1 MAAQGQVVHY
11 ELTVKDADGAQ
22 AFWGGV
28 FGWKFG
34 ESMPGMDYRMA
45 QVDDQSGAAIF
56 GAGETKSHP
65 NVYLNV
71 ADIDAS
77 IAKVRELGG
86 QAEDKSPVPTHGW
99 FSACSDPE
107 GIAFHLWQGD
117 PSAA

>member
-1 MAAQGQVVHY
+1 MAGEMVHY
-11 ELTVKDADGAQ
+11 EVTVKDVDAAQ

-45 QVDDQSGAAIF
+45 QINETSGAAI
-56 GAGETKSHP
+56 AGGDATNSHP

-71 ADIDAS
+71 DDIDAS

-86 QAEDKSPVPTHGW
+86 KADDKTVVPTHGS

-107 GIAFHLWQGD
+107 GVAFHLWQGD
-117 PSAA
+117 ASPG

>member
-1 MAAQGQVVHY
+1 MAGQMVHY
-11 ELTVKDADGAQ
+11 EIVVKDADAAQ

-28 FGWKFG
+28 FGWQFG
-34 ESMPGMDYRMA
+34 PAMPEVDYRT
-45 QVDDQSGAAIF
+45 
-56 GAGETKSHP
+56 GETKSHP

-71 ADIDAS
+71 DDIDAS

-99 FSACSDPE
+99 FSACTDPE

-117 PSAA
+117 ASAA